1 MSLGMVS
8 DVLDLLVLRQQS
20 EALVRLAWSLI
31 DCIRAGTCAHV
42 QYIHEAAQEKVTALG
57 VLCCFALFVCLTL
70 LASFFHLSFKNM

>member
-8 DVLDLLVLRQQS
+8 YVLDLLVLRQQS

-42 QYIHEAAQEKVTALG
+42 QYIHVHEAAHFFKKKVTALG
-57 VLCCFALFVCLTL
+57 VLCCFALLPCLFV
-70 LASFFHLSFKNM
+70 